1 MYHLKH
7 FLKATIIIFSFIG
20 LFFYLTLPTIAQED
34 KISPIDETV
43 KKVEQTAE
51 KWINFLLYRNQD
63 TGYIKNM
70 SDQWAVRLL
79 AVNKYNYFQLRD
91 NLNKSS
97 LWYSPEIGVNLGLG
111 FAYKWFAL
119 DITFDVGLRENKQ
132 LIGNKFFDFQGKVFT
147 SQQLLSLTIQYYY
160 GYYITKQSGISQ
172 TLSDIQKQRNDIRKI
187 NLGLQWLY
195 AFNYE
200 RFSMKAP
207 FVFNEMQR
215 KSAGSIVTGVDLA
228 LFVMDGD
235 SIIVPANVHTDFDPQ
250 IHLTDLN
257 VLSLSLRVG
266 YMYTFSIKQHF
277 FISLGLIPGIV
288 LNSGDYRT
296 DFRQQMNLNVSWA
309 LNTMN
314 AIGYNG
320 KNFFGGIQ
328 FVGDIYNVRTAKK
341 LSIDITKGN
350 AKLWDIGLRKIKN
363 KKTRTLIRVF
373 M

>member
-7 FLKATIIIFSFIG
+7 FLKVTIIIFCFFG
-20 LFFYLTLPTIAQED
+20 LFFYLTLQTIAQED
-34 KISPIDETV
+34 KTSVNDETM

-51 KWINFLLYRNQD
+51 KWVNFLLYRDQD
-63 TGYIKNM
+63 TGYINNL

-97 LWYSPEIGVNLGLG
+97 LRYRPEVGVNLGLG
-111 FAYKWFAL
+111 VSYKWFAL
-119 DITFDVGLRENKQ
+119 DLTFDFGLRENKQ
-132 LIGNKFFDFQGKVFT
+132 LIDDKFFDFQGKVFT
-147 SQQLLSLTIQYYY
+147 SKQLLSLTIQYYY

-215 KSAGSIVTGVDLA
+215 KSAGSIVTGVDLS
-228 LFVMDGD
+228 LFVIDGD
-235 SIIVPANVHTDFDPQ
+235 SIIVPASVLIDFDPQ

-257 VLSLSLRVG
+257 VLNLALQVG
-266 YMYTFSIKQHF
+266 YMYTFSIKKHF
-277 FISLGLIPGIV
+277 FITLGLIPGIV

-320 KNFFGGIQ
+320 NNFFCGLQ
-328 FVGDIYNVRTAKK
+328 FQGNIYNVRIAKK

-350 AKLWDIGLRKIKN
+350 TKLILGYRFKQRKK
-363 KKTRTLIRVF
+363 
-373 M
+373 